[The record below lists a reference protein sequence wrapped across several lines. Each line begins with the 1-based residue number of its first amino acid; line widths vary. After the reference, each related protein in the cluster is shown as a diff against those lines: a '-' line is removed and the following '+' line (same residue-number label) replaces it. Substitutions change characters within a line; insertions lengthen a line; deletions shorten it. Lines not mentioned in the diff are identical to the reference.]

1 MYIQCHYTSSWTY
14 ADDTLD
20 NTSTH
25 LKVKVQLSLQPLY
38 LISRFTRNWAIAQSW
53 SDLMT
58 DGNITDSTSTNTAEM
73 HLTFV
78 FFFWTSECFWVPLNK
93 LNLNKQRGGKNHQ
106 RGRLTDHVLTRM
118 SKTSLTSLPRIST
131 PLISR
136 TSSPSCSRPLRSA
149 APPFTMRLMIT
160 LSMSFRTVAPWL
172 HQHKY
177 GENKPTKGRLN
188 VIRSWHSRTYQNLLS
203 KE

>member
-73 HLTFV
+73 HLTSV
-78 FFFWTSECFWVPLNK
+78 FFFEHLSVFECLSTNSITT
-93 LNLNKQRGGKNHQ
+93 NSGGEKKHQ

-177 GENKPTKGRLN
+177 GVNKPTKGRLN